1 MSYMQARGV
10 NLLLAGHTHAG
21 QIFPATLIAPLM
33 FNHNRGLYN
42 YATMKIY
49 VSEGTGTIF
58 MPIRLGTRNEMTLV
72 RLIPC
77 N

>member
-1 MSYMQARGV
+1 
-10 NLLLAGHTHAG
+10 
-21 QIFPATLIAPLM
+21 M

-42 YATMKIY
+42 YETMKIY

-58 MPIRLGTRNEMTLV
+58 MPIRLGTRNEITLV